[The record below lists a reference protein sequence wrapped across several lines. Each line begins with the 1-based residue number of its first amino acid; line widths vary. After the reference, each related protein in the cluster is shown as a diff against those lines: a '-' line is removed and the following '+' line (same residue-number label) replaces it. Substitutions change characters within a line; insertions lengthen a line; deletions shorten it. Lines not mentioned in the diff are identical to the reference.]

1 MTRIQNDPPDTP
13 DDDVTMSG
21 EPLMQRHADMESSDG
36 AYHPREPGEGRR
48 PISTLDV
55 AFRVLVSVA
64 AAVLFGLLIRS
75 SISAHEK
82 NAALWTRCEA
92 LNAEC
97 RRLEER
103 RAGLARESFA
113 LENDPFYIEKR
124 IRQDWRQLRKGEV
137 ILERPKRR

>member
-1 MTRIQNDPPDTP
+1 MARNHNDPPDTP
-13 DDDVTMSG
+13 EDVTMSG
-21 EPLMQRHADMESSDG
+21 VSLMQRHPAPEPAIHASDSGEPAD
-36 AYHPREPGEGRR
+36 GRR
-48 PISTLDV
+48 PLSTLDM

-82 NAALWTRCEA
+82 NAALWMRCEA
-92 LNAEC
+92 LSAEC

-103 RAGLARESFA
+103 RAGLAREAFA

-137 ILERPKRR
+137 VLDRPKRR